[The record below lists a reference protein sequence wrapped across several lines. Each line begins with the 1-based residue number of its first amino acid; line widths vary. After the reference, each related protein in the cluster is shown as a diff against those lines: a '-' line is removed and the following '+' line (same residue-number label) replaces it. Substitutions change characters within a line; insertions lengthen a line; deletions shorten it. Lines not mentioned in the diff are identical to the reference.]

1 MLLYHYVLMGFLS
14 LDVAVLFAEYIVLV
28 LKLHELE
35 KAVNNTMTAYSE
47 SSWINPTEKALHYI
61 SFSIISIFLLELIIR
76 LIWDWRTIY
85 KTSTLVDIAVII
97 PAFILEFFLFYAD
110 VLVILLIPGRIFRFV
125 RLWYAVAD

>member
-35 KAVNNTMTAYSE
+35 MAVNTMTAYSE

-85 KTSTLVDIAVII
+85 NKTSTYVDIAVII

>member
-1 MLLYHYVLMGFLS
+1 MLLYHHVLMGFLS

-35 KAVNNTMTAYSE
+35 KAVNTMTAYSE

-97 PAFILEFFLFYAD
+97 PAFILEFFVFYAD

>member
-35 KAVNNTMTAYSE
+35 KAVNTMTAYSE

-97 PAFILEFFLFYAD
+97 PAFILEFFVFYAD